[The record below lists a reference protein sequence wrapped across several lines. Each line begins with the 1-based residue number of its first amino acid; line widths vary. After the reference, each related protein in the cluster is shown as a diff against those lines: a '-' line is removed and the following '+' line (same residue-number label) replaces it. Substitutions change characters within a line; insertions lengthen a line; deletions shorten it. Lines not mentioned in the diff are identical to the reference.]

1 MLNFLRGI
9 SIANGLLLE
18 ESEISSCLQKVV
30 EVLGQATQV
39 DRCYIF
45 TNRID
50 TDGQLKLYYTQ
61 EWCNK
66 GIEPYLGAPELSGHT
81 YDVFPGLYETFINNI
96 SLYGLVKEIV
106 NQKFKETMEM
116 QDIKSYLFTPI
127 FCDGNFWGWMGYD
140 DCNNER
146 IWEQSDVDVL
156 FAVARNIGLRL
167 HREQTEEKFKAAEDR
182 LNLAI
187 SISKQGLWEW
197 DLKTDVVKYSDYFA
211 EMLGYEPE
219 KFEQTYANW
228 RNLVNPEDLDK
239 TEIKIKEYLNKQT
252 DNYTVELRMRHKK
265 GHEIWV
271 KGAGMAKWD
280 KDGTP
285 LYMVGTQMDITE
297 LKTQQLV
304 IERQRNEYDQ
314 LINNLAEAVFRLNKN
329 MEFSFINDYWLNIS
343 GFMNVES
350 LHTSILDYI
359 IEEDRALAATC
370 FHSLNEQQ
378 KESTI
383 QELRIKNKKNEIK
396 WVQIIA
402 RRFIVNSKSEDSA
415 IVGSIV
421 DITERRESEQKAK
434 ELTELKSNF
443 VTMASHQFRT
453 PLTVIYSN
461 IELLENYTDKIEI
474 KVGSSIK
481 KLANR
486 VKSEVNR
493 MTDLMNNI
501 LLFGRYNSKDITL
514 HTKPSDLT
522 ILCKRVIDTYF
533 TNQPDNRII
542 EFHIDEKNKRKVQ
555 IDEVFFTYILTNII
569 SNAFKYSEGEKNPEL
584 TIHNKQ
590 DCIQIEVSDY
600 GIGVPEDEIDKLFNS
615 FYRASNTST
624 IPGSGLG
631 LVVAKQFMELHG
643 GSINLESKLG
653 VGSKVTLTF
662 PYAESKNPVS

>member
-9 SIANGLLLE
+9 SIANGLLLQ

-45 TNRID
+45 TNRMD
-50 TDGQLKLYYTQ
+50 TDGKLKLYYTQ
-61 EWCNK
+61 EWCNT
-66 GIEPYLGAPELSGHT
+66 GIEAYLGAPELSGHT
-81 YDVFPGLYETFINNI
+81 YDVFPGLYDTFINNI
-96 SLYGLVKEIV
+96 SLFGLVKDST
-106 NQKFKETMEM
+106 NTKFKETMEM
-116 QDIKSYLFTPI
+116 QGIQSYLFTPI

-140 DCNNER
+140 YCTHER
-146 IWEQSDVDVL
+146 NWEQTDVDVL

-167 HREQTEEKFKAAEDR
+167 HREQAEEKFKAAEDR
-182 LNLAI
+182 LNLSI

-197 DLKTDVVKYSDYFA
+197 DLKTDSVIFSDYFA

-228 RNLVNPEDLDK
+228 RSLVNPEDLDK
-239 TEIKIKEYLNKQT
+239 NEIKIKEYLNKIT

-271 KGAGMAKWD
+271 KGAGIAKWD

-304 IERQRNEYDQ
+304 IEQQRNEYDH
-314 LINNLAEAVFRLNKN
+314 LINNLAEAVFRLNSK
-329 MEFSFINDYWLNIS
+329 MEFSFINNYWLNIS
-343 GFMNVES
+343 GYNKDES

-359 IEEDRALAATC
+359 IEEDRDIASKC
-370 FHSLNEQQ
+370 FHSLNNQQ
-378 KESTI
+378 GKSTI
-383 QELRIKNKKNEIK
+383 QELRIKNKNGEIQ

-402 RRFIVNSKSEDSA
+402 RRFSMNADNENSA
-415 IVGSIV
+415 IAGSII
-421 DITERRESEQKAK
+421 DITNRKESEQKAL

-461 IELLENYTDKIEI
+461 IELLENYAEHIDVKI
-474 KVGSSIK
+474 
-481 KLANR
+481 ANR
-486 VKSEVNR
+486 LLKLGKRIKSEINR

-501 LLFGRYNSKDITL
+501 LLFGKYDSREPTL
-514 HTKPSDLT
+514 NTKPSDLS
-522 ILCKRVIDTYF
+522 ILCKRVINTYF
-533 TNQPDNRII
+533 SKQGDGWKVQFCSDDHVKRPVK
-542 EFHIDEKNKRKVQ
+542 IDEL
-555 IDEVFFTYILTNII
+555 FFTYILTNII
-569 SNAFKYSEGEKNPEL
+569 SNAFKYSEGEQNPEVSVY
-584 TIHNKQ
+584 HKP
-590 DCIQIEVSDY
+590 DCVEIKVRDY
-600 GIGVPEDEIDKLFNS
+600 GIGVPKDEINKLFDS

-643 GSINLESKLG
+643 GTIKLESKLG
-653 VGSKVTLTF
+653 AGSIVILTF
-662 PYAESKNPVS
+662 PYAET

>member
-9 SIANGLLLE
+9 SIANGLLLQ

-45 TNRID
+45 TNRMD
-50 TDGQLKLYYTQ
+50 TDGKLKLYYTQ
-61 EWCNK
+61 EWCNT

-81 YDVFPGLYETFINNI
+81 YDVFPGLYDTFINNI
-96 SLYGLVKEIV
+96 SLFGLVKDST
-106 NQKFKETMEM
+106 NTKFKETMEM
-116 QDIKSYLFTPI
+116 QGIQSYLFTPI

-140 DCNNER
+140 DCTHER
-146 IWEQSDVDVL
+146 NWEQTDVDVL

-167 HREQTEEKFKAAEDR
+167 HREQAEEKFKAAEDR

-197 DLKTDVVKYSDYFA
+197 DLKTDSVIFSDYFA

-228 RNLVNPEDLDK
+228 RSLVNPEDLVI
-239 TEIKIKEYLNKQT
+239 TENKIKDYLEKKTN
-252 DNYTVELRMRHKK
+252 DYTVDLRMRHKK

-271 KGAGMAKWD
+271 KGAGIAKWD

-285 LYMVGTQMDITE
+285 LYIVGTQMDITE

-304 IERQRNEYDQ
+304 IEQQRNEYDQ
-314 LINNLAEAVFRLNKN
+314 LINNLAEAVFRLNSK
-329 MEFSFINDYWLNIS
+329 MEFSFINDFWFNIS
-343 GFMNVES
+343 GYKKTDS
-350 LHTSILDYI
+350 IHTSILDYI
-359 IEEDRALAATC
+359 IEEDRILAKQC
-370 FHSLNEQQ
+370 FLSLNKEQ
-378 KESTI
+378 EDSTV
-383 QELRIKNKKNEIK
+383 QELRIRNKNGEIQ

-402 RRFIVNSKSEDSA
+402 RRFSMNADNENSA
-415 IVGSIV
+415 IAGSII
-421 DITERRESEQKAK
+421 DITNRKESEQKAL

-461 IELLENYTDKIEI
+461 IELLENYAEHIDVKI
-474 KVGSSIK
+474 
-481 KLANR
+481 ANR
-486 VKSEVNR
+486 LLKLGKRIKSEINR

-501 LLFGRYNSKDITL
+501 LLFGKYDSREPTL
-514 HTKPSDLT
+514 NTKPSDLS
-522 ILCKRVIDTYF
+522 ILCKRVINTYF
-533 TNQPDNRII
+533 SKQGDG
-542 EFHIDEKNKRKVQ
+542 RKVQ
-555 IDEVFFTYILTNII
+555 FCSDDHIKRPVKIDELFFTYILTNII
-569 SNAFKYSEGEKNPEL
+569 SNAFKYSEGEQNPEVSVY
-584 TIHNKQ
+584 HKP
-590 DCIQIEVSDY
+590 DCVEIKVRDY
-600 GIGVPEDEIDKLFNS
+600 GIGVPKDEINKLFDS

-643 GSINLESKLG
+643 GTIKLESKLG
-653 VGSKVTLTF
+653 AGSIVILTF
-662 PYAESKNPVS
+662 PYAET